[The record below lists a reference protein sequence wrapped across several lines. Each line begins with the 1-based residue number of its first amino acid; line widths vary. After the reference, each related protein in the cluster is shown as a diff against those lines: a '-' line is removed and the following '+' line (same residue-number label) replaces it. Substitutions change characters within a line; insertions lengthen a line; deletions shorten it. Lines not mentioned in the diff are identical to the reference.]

1 MKQTLLLFILIIGI
15 NSCAQKQE
23 NQTENKKLQSEISK
37 MNDSELLAFS
47 NKLYDSGSE
56 SAKAVV
62 ALEEC
67 VKRNINKANSLYR
80 LGNSYVEIGETEI
93 GIKKFE
99 ESLEINPK
107 NFKAYFNIGAVCY
120 DTNQFEKSI
129 KFYKKS
135 LEIEPKN
142 DASYYGIA
150 ASEYVLNIRKSSK
163 ENCEMALKLNPNNE
177 NAKLLMEKY

>member
-1 MKQTLLLFILIIGI
+1 MKQTLLLFILIIGLY
-15 NSCAQKQE
+15 SCAQKKE
-23 NQTENKKLQSEISK
+23 NPAENKKLQNEISK
-37 MNDSELLAFS
+37 MSDSELLAFS
-47 NKLYDSGSE
+47 NKLYDSGTE
-56 SAKAVV
+56 SAKALVT
-62 ALEEC
+62 LEEC
-67 VKRNINKANSLYR
+67 VKRNINIGNSLYR

-99 ESLEINPK
+99 ESLKINPK
-107 NFKAYFNIGAVCY
+107 NFKTYFNIAAVCY

-129 KFYKKS
+129 IFYKKA

-150 ASEYVLNIRKSSK
+150 ASEYVLNKRKSSK

-177 NAKLLMEKY
+177 NAKWLMEKY